1 MGAAQAVEDGGRG
14 GDAMDVRWVAADGIE
29 DHQVKDLKALLE
41 REHGFAWVD
50 IPSCDAEATQ
60 VLSEVFGFHP
70 LAVRACTERNHIPRV
85 HAYADHV
92 FVVLNAPEPGAA
104 GHVHLLEL
112 DQFIGR
118 RYLVTV
124 HGPLGV
130 GVSPDAALRDTR
142 LVLERLRAGRLRPSS
157 PLELSYAIVSAL
169 ARGMAEVVRILAGTI
184 AALERRILDQEQKDP
199 ERILHEL
206 FQVRHELLTVRTM
219 AGQSREI
226 YGRMGAVARFVP
238 AEARPFIED
247 LMDQFARVRSLCEDE
262 QHFLQGV
269 VEFYQTKLTTR
280 INVAMERLALI
291 AALVL
296 PVTAVSGIYGM
307 NLIVNQE
314 TQPRAIAMVLAL
326 MLGVVLAMLVWAK
339 RHHWW

>member
-1 MGAAQAVEDGGRG
+1 
-14 GDAMDVRWVAADGIE
+14 MDVRWVAAEGVE
-29 DHQVKDLKALLE
+29 DHQAKDLKALLE
-41 REHGFAWVD
+41 RDDGFVWVD
-50 IPSCDAEATQ
+50 IPTWDAEAAQ
-60 VLSEVFGFHP
+60 LLSEVFGFHP
-70 LAVRACTERNHIPRV
+70 LAVKACAERNHIPRV
-85 HAYADHV
+85 HAYSDHV
-92 FVVLNAPEPGAA
+92 FVVLNAPEPGVA

-112 DQFIGR
+112 DQFIAA

-130 GVSPDAALRDTR
+130 GVPLDAALRDTR
-142 LVLERLRAGRLRPSS
+142 LALGRLQSGRQRPSS
-157 PLELSYAIVSAL
+157 PTELSYAIVSSL
-169 ARGMAEVVRILAGTI
+169 ARGMAEVVRALAGTI
-184 AALERRILDQEQKDP
+184 AALERRILDQEHKDP
-199 ERILHEL
+199 EKVLHEL

-226 YGRMGAVARFVP
+226 YGRMGAVARLP
-238 AEARPFIED
+238 AEARPYIED

-269 VEFYQTKLTTR
+269 VEFYETKMTTR

-296 PVTAVSGIYGM
+296 PVSAVSGIYGM
-307 NLIVNQE
+307 NLIVNQQS
-314 TQPRAIAMVLAL
+314 QPKQLAVVLAL
-326 MLGVVLAMLVWAK
+326 MAGVVAAMLVWAK

>member
-92 FVVLNAPEPGAA
+92 FVVLNTPEPGAA

-184 AALERRILDQEQKDP
+184 ATLERRILDQEQKDP

-269 VEFYQTKLTTR
+269 VEFYQPKLTTR

>member
-1 MGAAQAVEDGGRG
+1 
-14 GDAMDVRWVAADGIE
+14 MDVRWVAAEGIE

-41 REHGFAWVD
+41 RDGGFVWVD
-50 IPSCDAEATQ
+50 IPTFDAEATQ
-60 VLSEVFGFHP
+60 VLSEVFGFHR

-85 HAYADHV
+85 HAYADHML
-92 FVVLNAPEPGAA
+92 VVLNAPELESA

-112 DQFIGR
+112 DQLIGR

-124 HGPLGV
+124 HGPLGA
-130 GVSPDAALRDTR
+130 GVPLDAALRDTSS
-142 LVLERLRAGRLRPSS
+142 VLDRLRSGRLRPSS
-157 PLELSYAIVSAL
+157 PFELSYAIVSAL
-169 ARGMAEVVRILAGTI
+169 ARGMAEQVRSLAARI
-184 AALERRILDQEQKDP
+184 AALERRILDQEHKDP
-199 ERILHEL
+199 ERILLEL
-206 FQVRHELLTVRTM
+206 FQVRHEILTMRTM

-226 YGRMGAVARFVP
+226 YGRMSAVARFVP

-247 LMDQFARVRSLCEDE
+247 VMDQFARVRSLCEDE

-291 AALVL
+291 AALLL
-296 PVTAVSGIYGM
+296 PVSAVSGIYGM

-314 TQPRAIAMVLAL
+314 TQPKAIALVLAF
-326 MLGVVLAMLVWAK
+326 MLGVVLAMLLWAK

>member
-1 MGAAQAVEDGGRG
+1 MGGGLAG
-14 GDAMDVRWVAADGIE
+14 VDAMDVRWVTAERIE
-29 DHQVKDLKALLE
+29 DHQVKDLKSLLE
-41 REHGFAWVD
+41 REDGFAWVD
-50 IPSCDAEATQ
+50 IPTPDADATQ

-70 LAVRACTERNHIPRV
+70 LAVRACAERNHIPRV

-112 DQFIGR
+112 DQFIGDH
-118 RYLVTV
+118 YLVTV
-124 HGPLGV
+124 HGPLGA
-130 GVSPDAALRDTR
+130 GVPQDAALRDTR
-142 LVLERLRAGRLRPSS
+142 LALERLQAGRLRPSS

-169 ARGMAEVVRILAGTI
+169 ARGMAEVVRALAGTI
-184 AALERRILDQEQKDP
+184 AALERRILAQEHKDP

-238 AEARPFIED
+238 AEGRPFIED

-291 AALVL
+291 AALIL
-296 PVTAVSGIYGM
+296 PVSAVSGIYGM

-314 TQPRAIAMVLAL
+314 TQPRAIALVLAL

>member
-1 MGAAQAVEDGGRG
+1 MVVAGV
-14 GDAMDVRWVAADGIE
+14 DAMDVRWVAAEGIE
-29 DHQVKDLKALLE
+29 DHPVKDLKALLE
-41 REHGFAWVD
+41 RDDGFVWVD

-70 LAVRACTERNHIPRV
+70 LAVRACTERNHIPRI

-92 FVVLNAPEPGAA
+92 IVVLNAPEPGAA

-112 DQFIGR
+112 DQLIGR

-124 HGPLGV
+124 HGPLGE
-130 GVSPDAALRDTR
+130 GVPLDAALRDTH
-142 LVLERLRAGRLRPSS
+142 LVLERLNAGRLRPGS
-157 PLELSYAIVSAL
+157 PFELSYAIVSAL
-169 ARGMAEVVRILAGTI
+169 ARGMAGLVRTLAATI
-184 AALERRILDQEQKDP
+184 AALERRILEQEHKDP
-199 ERILHEL
+199 EKILHEL
-206 FQVRHELLTVRTM
+206 FQVRHELLTLRTM
-219 AGQSREI
+219 SGQSREI
-226 YGRMGAVARFVP
+226 YGRMGVVARFVP
-238 AEARPFIED
+238 AEARPFTED

-291 AALVL
+291 AALIL

-307 NLIVNQE
+307 NLIVNE
-314 TQPRAIAMVLAL
+314 RTQPAQIAVVLAL
-326 MLGVVLAMLVWAK
+326 MLGVVMAMLVWAR

>member
-1 MGAAQAVEDGGRG
+1 MDAVE
-14 GDAMDVRWVAADGIE
+14 VHWVSDEGIE

-41 REHGFAWVD
+41 REDGFAWVD
-50 IPSCDAEATQ
+50 IPTPDAEATRM
-60 VLSEVFGFHP
+60 LLEVFGFHP

-92 FVVLNAPEPGAA
+92 LVVLNAPEPGAA

-112 DQFIGR
+112 DQFIGH

-124 HGPLGV
+124 HGPLGA
-130 GVSPDAALRDTR
+130 GVPLDAALRDTR
-142 LVLERLRAGRLRPSS
+142 GVLKRLKAGRLHPES
-157 PLELSYAIVSAL
+157 PFELSYAIVSAL
-169 ARGMAEVVRILAGTI
+169 ARGMAEQVRTLAGTI
-184 AALERRILDQEQKDP
+184 AALERRILAEEHKDP

-238 AEARPFIED
+238 AEGRPFIED

-262 QHFLQGV
+262 QQFLQGV

-291 AALVL
+291 AALIL
-296 PVTAVSGIYGM
+296 PVSAVSGIYGM
-307 NLIVNQE
+307 NLIVNQR
-314 TQPRAIAMVLAL
+314 TQPAQVAVVLAL
-326 MLGVVLAMLVWAK
+326 MLGVVLAMLAWAK

>member
-1 MGAAQAVEDGGRG
+1 
-14 GDAMDVRWVAADGIE
+14 MDVRWVTAEGIE

-41 REHGFAWVD
+41 REDGFAWVD
-50 IPSCDAEATQ
+50 IPTCDAEATQ
-60 VLSEVFGFHP
+60 VLSEAFGFHP
-70 LAVRACTERNHIPRV
+70 LAVRACGERNHIPRV
-85 HAYADHV
+85 HAYSDHV
-92 FVVLNAPEPGAA
+92 FAVLNAPEPGAA

-112 DQFIGR
+112 DQFVGN

-124 HGPLGV
+124 HGPLGA
-130 GVSPDAALRDTR
+130 GVPLDAALRDTR
-142 LVLERLRAGRLRPSS
+142 MVLERLQAGRLRPSS

-169 ARGMAEVVRILAGTI
+169 ARGMAEQVQALAGRI
-184 AALERRILDQEQKDP
+184 AALERRILDQEHKDP
-199 ERILHEL
+199 ERMLQEL

-262 QHFLQGV
+262 QDFLQGV

-291 AALVL
+291 AALIL

-307 NLIVNQE
+307 NLIVNDR
-314 TQPRAIAMVLAL
+314 TQPAQIAVVLAL

>member
-1 MGAAQAVEDGGRG
+1 VDAV
-14 GDAMDVRWVAADGIE
+14 DVRWVTAEGIE
-29 DHQVKDLKALLE
+29 DHPVKDLKALLE
-41 REHGFAWVD
+41 REDGFAWVD
-50 IPSCDAEATQ
+50 ISTPDAEATQ
-60 VLSEVFGFHP
+60 LLSEVFGFHP
-70 LAVRACTERNHIPRV
+70 LAVKATAERNHIPRV
-85 HAYADHV
+85 HAYSDHV
-92 FVVLNAPEPGAA
+92 FVVLNAPEPGSA

-124 HGPLGV
+124 HGPLGA
-130 GVSPDAALRDTR
+130 GVPLDAALRDTG
-142 LVLERLRAGRLRPSS
+142 LVLERLQSGRQRPTS
-157 PLELSYAIVSAL
+157 PTELSYAIVSSL
-169 ARGMAEVVRILAGTI
+169 ARGMAEVVRALAGAI
-184 AALERRILDQEQKDP
+184 AVLERRILDQEHKDP
-199 ERILHEL
+199 EKILHEL

-226 YGRMGAVARFVP
+226 YGRMGAVARFLP
-238 AEARPFIED
+238 AEARPYIED

-269 VEFYQTKLTTR
+269 VEFYETKMTTR

-296 PVTAVSGIYGM
+296 PVSAVSGIYGM
-307 NLIVNQE
+307 NLIVNQQS
-314 TQPRAIAMVLAL
+314 QPKQLALVLAL
-326 MLGVVLAMLVWAK
+326 MAGVVAAMLVWAK

>member
-1 MGAAQAVEDGGRG
+1 
-14 GDAMDVRWVAADGIE
+14 MDVRFVTTEGIE
-29 DHQVKDLKALLE
+29 EFQAKDIKALLE
-41 REHGFAWVD
+41 RDDGFTWVD
-50 IPSCDAEATQ
+50 IPACDAEATQ

-70 LAVRACTERNHIPRV
+70 LAVKACGERNHVPRV
-85 HAYADHV
+85 HAYTDHV
-92 FVVLNAPEPGAA
+92 FAVLNAPEAEKA

-124 HGPLGV
+124 HGPLGAQV
-130 GVSPDAALRDTR
+130 PLEAAMRDTNNALGR
-142 LVLERLRAGRLRPSS
+142 LQAGRLRPSS
-157 PLELSYAIVSAL
+157 PFELSYAIVSSL
-169 ARGMAEVVRILAGTI
+169 ARSMAELVRTLAGTI
-184 AALERRILDQEQKDP
+184 AALERRILDEEHKDP
-199 ERILHEL
+199 EKILHEL

-226 YGRMGAVARFVP
+226 YGRMSAVARFVP
-238 AEARPFIED
+238 ADARPFMED
-247 LMDQFARVRSLCEDE
+247 VMDQFARVRSLCEDE

-296 PVTAVSGIYGM
+296 PVSAVSGIYGM
-307 NLIVNQE
+307 NLIVNE
-314 TQPRAIAMVLAL
+314 HTQPKAIALVLAL
-326 MLGVVLAMLVWAK
+326 MLGVVVAMLIWAK
-339 RHHWW
+339 HHHWW

>member
-1 MGAAQAVEDGGRG
+1 
-14 GDAMDVRWVAADGIE
+14 MDVRWVSAEGIE

-41 REHGFAWVD
+41 RDDGFAWVD
-50 IPSCDAEATQ
+50 IPTCDAEATR

-70 LAVRACTERNHIPRV
+70 LAVQACAERNHIPRV

-92 FVVLNAPEPGAA
+92 LVVLNEPESGGA
-104 GHVHLLEL
+104 GHIHLLEL
-112 DQFIGR
+112 DQFVAR

-124 HGPLGV
+124 HGPLGA
-130 GVSPDAALRDTR
+130 GVPLDAALRNTR
-142 LVLERLRAGRLRPSS
+142 IVLERLKAGRLRPGS
-157 PLELSYAIVSAL
+157 PFELSYAIVSAM
-169 ARGMAEVVRILAGTI
+169 ARGMAELVRGLAATI
-184 AALERRILDQEQKDP
+184 AGLERRILDKEHKDP
-199 ERILHEL
+199 EQILHEL
-206 FQVRHELLTVRTM
+206 FQVRHELLTVRTT

-226 YGRMGAVARFVP
+226 YGRMGAVARFMP
-238 AEARPFIED
+238 AEARPFMED
-247 LMDQFARVRSLCEDE
+247 VMDQFARVRSLCEDE

-314 TQPRAIAMVLAL
+314 TQPRAIALVLTL
-326 MLGVVLAMLVWAK
+326 MLGVVLAMLLWAK

>member
-1 MGAAQAVEDGGRG
+1 
-14 GDAMDVRWVAADGIE
+14 MDVRWVTAEGVE

-41 REHGFAWVD
+41 REDGFAWVD
-50 IPSCDAEATQ
+50 IPSPDAEATQ

-70 LAVRACTERNHIPRV
+70 LAVRACAERNHIPRV
-85 HAYADHV
+85 HAYSDHV
-92 FVVLNAPEPGAA
+92 FVVLNAPERGAA

-112 DQFIGR
+112 DQFIGH

-124 HGPLGV
+124 HGPLGA
-130 GVSPDAALRDTR
+130 GVPLDAALRDTR
-142 LVLERLRAGRLRPSS
+142 LVLERLQAGRLRPSS
-157 PLELSYAIVSAL
+157 PLELSYAIVSSL
-169 ARGMAEVVRILAGTI
+169 ARGMAEVVRALAGTI
-184 AALERRILDQEQKDP
+184 AVLERRILDEEHKDP

-219 AGQSREI
+219 SGQSREI

-291 AALVL
+291 AALIL
-296 PVTAVSGIYGM
+296 PVSAVSGIYGM
-307 NLIVNQE
+307 NLIVSDQ
-314 TQPRAIAMVLAL
+314 TQPRAIALVLAL
-326 MLGVVLAMLVWAK
+326 MLGVVLAMLLWAK

>member
-1 MGAAQAVEDGGRG
+1 
-14 GDAMDVRWVAADGIE
+14 MDVRWVAADGIE
-29 DHQVKDLKALLE
+29 DHEVRDLKALLE
-41 REHGFAWVD
+41 REDGFAWVD
-50 IPSCDAEATQ
+50 IPVCDTEATQ

-70 LAVRACTERNHIPRV
+70 LAVKACAERNHIPRV
-85 HAYADHV
+85 HAYREHV

-130 GVSPDAALRDTR
+130 GVPMDAALGDTR

-157 PLELSYAIVSAL
+157 PMELSYAVVSAL
-169 ARGMAEVVRILAGTI
+169 ARGMAELVRAQAGTI
-184 AALERRILDQEQKDP
+184 AALERRILAEEHKDP
-199 ERILHEL
+199 ERILQEL

-226 YGRMGAVARFVP
+226 FGRMGAVARLP

-262 QHFLQGV
+262 QDFLTGV

-296 PVTAVSGIYGM
+296 PVSAVSGIYGM
-307 NLIVNQE
+307 NLIVNDR
-314 TQPRAIAMVLAL
+314 TQPAQIAVVLSL

>member
-1 MGAAQAVEDGGRG
+1 
-14 GDAMDVRWVAADGIE
+14 
-29 DHQVKDLKALLE
+29 
-41 REHGFAWVD
+41 
-50 IPSCDAEATQ
+50 Q

-70 LAVRACTERNHIPRV
+70 LAVRACTERNHIPRI

-92 FVVLNAPEPGAA
+92 MVVLNAPEPGTA

-130 GVSPDAALRDTR
+130 GVPLEAALRDTSG
-142 LVLERLRAGRLRPSS
+142 VLERLRAGRLHPES
-157 PLELSYAIVSAL
+157 PFELSYAIVSAL
-169 ARGMAEVVRILAGTI
+169 ARGMAGLVRTLAATI
-184 AALERRILDQEQKDP
+184 AALERRILEQEHKDP
-199 ERILHEL
+199 EKILHEL
-206 FQVRHELLTVRTM
+206 FQVRHELLTLRTM
-219 AGQSREI
+219 SGQSREI
-226 YGRMGAVARFVP
+226 YGRMSVVARFVP
-238 AEARPFIED
+238 AEARPFTED

-307 NLIVNQE
+307 NLIVNE
-314 TQPRAIAMVLAL
+314 RTQPAQIAVVLAL
-326 MLGVVLAMLVWAK
+326 MVGVVGAMLVWAK
-339 RHHWW
+339 SHHWW

>member
-1 MGAAQAVEDGGRG
+1 
-14 GDAMDVRWVAADGIE
+14 MDVRWVTAEGIE
-29 DHQVKDLKALLE
+29 DHPVKDLKALLE
-41 REHGFAWVD
+41 REGGFAWVD
-50 IPSCDAEATQ
+50 IPVPGAEASQ

-70 LAVRACTERNHIPRV
+70 LAVKACTERNHIPGV
-85 HAYADHV
+85 HAYPDHA

-112 DQFIGR
+112 DQFIGH

-124 HGPLGV
+124 HGPLGA
-130 GVSPDAALRDTR
+130 GVPLDAALRDTR
-142 LVLERLRAGRLRPSS
+142 LVLERLQAGRLRPSS

-169 ARGMAEVVRILAGTI
+169 ARGMAEVVRRLAGTI
-184 AALERRILDQEQKDP
+184 AVLERRILAEEHKDP

-219 AGQSREI
+219 AGQSREV
-226 YGRMGAVARFVP
+226 YGRMSAVARFVP

-262 QHFLQGV
+262 QQFLQGV

-291 AALVL
+291 AALIL
-296 PVTAVSGIYGM
+296 PVSAVSGIYGM
-307 NLIVNQE
+307 NLIVSDQ
-314 TQPRAIAMVLAL
+314 TQPRAIALVLSL

>member
-1 MGAAQAVEDGGRG
+1 
-14 GDAMDVRWVAADGIE
+14 MDVRWVTAEGIE

-41 REHGFAWVD
+41 REDGFAWVD
-50 IPSCDAEATQ
+50 IPAPDAEATQ

-70 LAVRACTERNHIPRV
+70 LAVKACAERNHIPRV

-112 DQFIGR
+112 DQFVGR

-124 HGPLGV
+124 HGPLGA
-130 GVSPDAALRDTR
+130 GVPLDAALRDTR
-142 LVLERLRAGRLRPSS
+142 LVLGRLQAGRLRPSS
-157 PLELSYAIVSAL
+157 PLELSYAIVSSL
-169 ARGMAEVVRILAGTI
+169 ARGMAEVVRTLAGTI
-184 AALERRILDQEQKDP
+184 AALERRILAEEHKDP
-199 ERILHEL
+199 EHILHEL
-206 FQVRHELLTVRTM
+206 FQLRHELLTVRTT

-291 AALVL
+291 AALIL
-296 PVTAVSGIYGM
+296 PVSAVSGIYGM
-307 NLIVNQE
+307 NLIVSRE
-314 TQPRAIAMVLAL
+314 TQPRAIALVLSL
-326 MLGVVLAMLVWAK
+326 MLGVVLAMLLWAK